1 MDKNALMHKRN
12 KTILQFLWIINI
24 LDYLF
29 YIFNEYDYKIVWP
42 PIGII
47 ITLILTLLYAC
58 RIPPLALMY
67 FILSGV
73 FAYTFYLNMVSPH
86 IINYIFL
93 YAGLIVSAF
102 YLSIPLLLICGA
114 VSLFLIA
121 VVYMIMGDAIFASR
135 GHEDL
140 PYFLL
145 FGLFIAALLYI
156 LLRFTIEL
164 WNKALEGERRA
175 KDDLRSTKSYFES
188 LFTYSRD
195 AICIL
200 DKNGRILE
208 GNMAFTDL
216 FSKPAGELHLKR
228 FTDLFD
234 YQEPF
239 SFPELVKRLKSG
251 ESPEELELMPARNSS
266 GQKVIAEAAFS
277 PIYGEHNKLIA
288 VSAIIRDLTENRQI
302 EDYMKNS
309 EKLKIT
315 GEIAAGV
322 AHEIR
327 NPLTVIGGFVQML
340 LEEDSSRQHYYMI
353 IQKEISRMNSI
364 ISEFLML
371 SKPHAANMKIHDIKE
386 LIQEI
391 VVLYQPEAH
400 FKNVDI
406 ILDLP
411 REEYFI
417 LCEGNQMK
425 QVFINILK
433 NSFEALTCGGFIKIS
448 VQKDKHIHIVI
459 EDNGDGI
466 PDQILSQ
473 IGKPF
478 FTTKEEGTG
487 LGLMITERII
497 EQHKGTLKISSRVEE
512 GTRLTIT
519 LPSAPNPSE

>member
-1 MDKNALMHKRN
+1 MHKRN

-42 PIGII
+42 PIGIL
-47 ITLILTLLYAC
+47 ITLVLTLLYAC
-58 RIPPLALMY
+58 RIPSLALMY

-86 IINYIFL
+86 FINYIFL

-102 YLSIPLLLICGA
+102 YLSVPLLLVCGA
-114 VSLFLIA
+114 VSLILIA
-121 VVYMIMGDAIFASR
+121 VVYMIMGDSVFASR
-135 GHEDL
+135 GLEDL

-145 FGLFIAALLYI
+145 FGVFIAALLYI

-164 WNKALEGERRA
+164 WNKAIEGERQA

-208 GNMAFTDL
+208 GNRAFRDL
-216 FSKPAGELHLKR
+216 FSKPAEELHLNR

-239 SFPELVKRLKSG
+239 SFPELIKRLKSG
-251 ESPEELELMPARNSS
+251 ESLDELELRPAGNFS
-266 GQKVIAEAAFS
+266 GQRVIAEAAFS

-288 VSAIIRDLTENRQI
+288 VSAIIRDLTEKKQI

-340 LEEDSSRQHYYMI
+340 LEEDSSRQHYYTI
-353 IQKEISRMNSI
+353 IQKEINRMNSI

-371 SKPHAANMKIHDIKE
+371 SKPHAAQMKIHDIYE
-386 LIQEI
+386 LVQE
-391 VVLYQPEAH
+391 VVLLYQPVAH
-400 FKNVDI
+400 FKNVNI

-411 REEYFI
+411 HGEHFI

-433 NSFEALTCGGFIKIS
+433 NGFEALTCGGSIKLS
-448 VQKDKHIHIVI
+448 VRRDKHIHIVI
-459 EDNGDGI
+459 EDDGDGI
-466 PDQILSQ
+466 PEQILSK

-497 EQHKGTLKISSRVEE
+497 EQHKGKLEITSRVEE

-519 LPSAPNPSE
+519 LPAASMPSD